1 MHKGRLAG
9 ARIMGVLR
17 QAAAGLPLDVW
28 SSPSTG
34 PEHQGKA
41 LSGAAAMAHIRGLR
55 NDQPFVAF

>member
-1 MHKGRLAG
+1 
-9 ARIMGVLR
+9 MGVLR